1 VKPLDLDL
9 SADDLCERCG
19 DPCPHPAVDDAWLC
33 APCAAMQ
40 TRALRW
46 RPSPATADRDQL
58 PEVRGLAL
66 GLAVCVGAWALF
78 VGAVYAL
85 AWIC

>member
-1 VKPLDLDL
+1 VKALDLDL

-19 DPCPHPAVDDAWLC
+19 NACPRPAVDDAWLC

-40 TRALRW
+40 PRALRW
-46 RPSPATADRDQL
+46 RPSPVTADRDQL
-58 PEVRGLAL
+58 SEVRGLML
-66 GLAVCVGAWALF
+66 GLACCVVAWVLLVGAF
-78 VGAVYAL
+78 YGL